1 MRKYLF
7 IVFFLN
13 VFLLN
18 AQPSNAPLVWLRADS
33 VRDQDIIWR
42 DVSGHGVDGLPS
54 AGNLPALTAQ
64 MNYNPCFQLNGE
76 SFRLDNFPVNH
87 HHLTAIIVYQVQD
100 TVPEYG
106 LWSLPFNE
114 EKSVGLTTRRIISE
128 KTQIKYTDINQTG
141 GVINTLSQNWQ
152 FNNSEN
158 NFTVNIGH
166 ADSLSFSGKLSEFL
180 LFDGSIADSVLMR
193 YISYL
198 AIKYGITLYQT
209 DYLNSKGERIWNYA
223 DYPQHSYSI
232 GGVGRDS
239 AMGLNQKQSI
249 LLDGKVRV
257 GLERMATDNF
267 SNEGNLHEGAFMLW
281 GFDSTMLFRV
291 GTIYYEGEELPI
303 YGAGLLQSYGN
314 ETRHQNI
321 FMEVDGSGWN
331 GDIRNYALVIDRS
344 GSGAYPPGAT
354 EIYYADYV
362 DSNQVLYFTA
372 LNWDSDRNGTDR
384 FGFAY
389 RPLPQSASQGSEHKI
404 GTSGDRSTGNYQDD
418 GTDIYTGSNRYRLYP
433 NPNRGHFLLDIQ
445 YDEASDVSVMI
456 YSTDGK
462 LIKSFSGSSQSAYS
476 FEESLPVRGHYL
488 IDILGAG
495 ERKSLKM
502 IVQ

>member
-7 IVFFLN
+7 IVFSLS

-18 AQPSNAPLVWLRADS
+18 AQPSHTPLVWLRADS
-33 VRDQDIIWR
+33 VSAQDIVWR
-42 DVSGHGVDGLPS
+42 DVSGHGMHGSPS
-54 AGNLPALTAQ
+54 TGNLPVLTAQ

-76 SFRLDNFPVNH
+76 SFRLDSFPASQ

-106 LWSLPFNE
+106 LWSVPLE
-114 EKSVGLTTRRIISE
+114 EGKNVGLTTRRIISE
-128 KTQIKYTDINQTG
+128 KTQIKYADINQTG
-141 GVINTLSQNWQ
+141 GVINSLSQNWKTIAG
-152 FNNSEN
+152 EN
-158 NFTVNIGH
+158 NFTVNIGY

-180 LFDGSIADSVLMR
+180 LFDGSIADSVLIR

-198 AIKYGITLYQT
+198 GVKYGITLYQT
-209 DYLNSKGERIWNYA
+209 DYLNSKGEMIWNYT
-223 DYPQHSYSI
+223 DYPDYSYSI
-232 GGVGRDS
+232 GGLGRDS

-249 LLDGKVRV
+249 LLDGRVRV
-257 GLERMATDNF
+257 GLERPAIDNF
-267 SNEGNLHEGAFMLW
+267 SNQGSLPEDAFMLW
-281 GFDSTMLFRV
+281 GFDSAMLLQA
-291 GTIYYEGEELPI
+291 GTIRYEEEELTI
-303 YGAGLLQSYGN
+303 YGAGLYQTYGK
-314 ETRHQNI
+314 ETSLQNI
-321 FMEVDGSGWN
+321 FIEVDGSGWN

-344 GSGAYPPGAT
+344 GSGTYPSGAT

-362 DSNQVLYFTA
+362 DSNHVLYFTC
-372 LNWDSDRNGTDR
+372 LHWDSDRNGTDR

-389 RPLPQSASQGSEHKI
+389 RPLPQSASQGSEHKT
-404 GTSGDRSTGNYQDD
+404 GTLGKSFQENSGNQE
-418 GTDIYTGSNRYRLYP
+418 TDIKMGSNRYRLYP
-433 NPNRGHFLLDIQ
+433 NPNRGHFRLDIH
-445 YDEASDVSVMI
+445 YEEPSDVSVMI
-456 YSTDGK
+456 YSPDGK

-476 FEESLPVRGHYL
+476 FEESLPARGHYL